1 MIIDRDDL
9 IEENFNEI
17 INKRM
22 NLNRDEEIKKEVLD
36 ILFSKPS
43 EKEITEI
50 KKSVDYE
57 NIYKSNNP
65 LLKKIYY
72 QLENIIE
79 ELIIEKTSI
88 EIKGKPSKLLINIIN
103 KNNWSDAVITK
114 LIHLKKLR
122 KLLD

>member
-22 NLNRDEEIKKEVLD
+22 NLNRDEEIKKEVLS

-43 EKEITEI
+43 DKEIMEI

-57 NIYKSNNP
+57 NIFKSNNP

-72 QLENIIE
+72 QLEKIID
-79 ELIIEKTSI
+79 ELIIDKTTI
-88 EIKGKPSKLLINIIN
+88 TIKGKPSKLLINIIN
-103 KNNWSDAVITK
+103 KNNWSEAVITK